1 MKMNGYA
8 GHQAI
13 IDLSKKKVTIQE
25 TPYEMAKLYIGGR
38 GFNSRILYDYV
49 PKGIDPFS
57 PENILVISV
66 GPLAGTVAPSSGRL
80 TISAK
85 SPATRALGDAN
96 TGGHFGMEMK
106 FAGFDTLIITGR
118 SEKPVYLEINDKSV
132 QIKDASHL
140 WGLKTNETHDALYEI
155 DKDAEFMY
163 IGPAGEN
170 RVYFAAIMNDIH
182 RAAARTGMGAVMGSK
197 NLKAI
202 SVKGTG
208 AVKISDVDKFLL
220 KIDEILD
227 RIFHDRA
234 FPSLSNCGT
243 PFLNDLAYESGG
255 LAVNNSQTCEI
266 DMTRLSSK
274 YVSTHYYFGSMGC
287 AACPISCGKFAYVP
301 NGRFMLKS
309 AGGPEYESFICLG
322 TKCGINDPEAIIY
335 ANNLANEYGMDTIS
349 LGDTIAF
356 SMEVYERGLISK
368 EKTDGLELKFGNIDA
383 WLELITKIAFRKG
396 FGDILAN
403 GVRVASEILGD
414 ETKPYAL
421 HVKGLEP
428 PAYDVRAAKGFGL
441 GWAVSTRGA
450 DHLRALPNFELLGYE
465 PEIGEEW
472 FGSPETTD
480 PYEWR
485 GKAKL
490 VFWHENLGAA
500 VDSAEMCKYT
510 CFSAYA
516 VKEKDLATLL
526 TTATGIQ
533 FSGETVLQAGERIV
547 MIERLFNLR
556 EGQNARDDN
565 LPERYLKEP
574 FKTGAAAGQVVEI
587 DKMLPEFYKIR
598 GLDFETGKP
607 YRERLEALGLLKD
620 AEKYGL
626 VK

>member
-1 MKMNGYA
+1 MYGYA
-8 GHQAI
+8 GYQAI
-13 IDLSKKKVTIQE
+13 IDLTKGKVDIKE
-25 TPYEMAKLYIGGR
+25 TPRELMQRYIGGR
-38 GFNSRILYDYV
+38 GFNSRILYDNV
-49 PKGIDPFS
+49 PKGIDPFGT
-57 PENILVISV
+57 ENILVISV
-66 GPLAGTVAPSSGRL
+66 GPLAGTVAPSSGRM

-106 FAGFDTLIITGR
+106 FAGFDSLIIKGK
-118 SEKPVYLEINDKSV
+118 SPKPVYIEINDR
-132 QIKDASHL
+132 QIEIKDASHL
-140 WGLKTNETHDALYEI
+140 WGLKTNETHDALYEQ
-155 DKDAEFMY
+155 DSDAEFMY

-170 RVYFAAIMNDIH
+170 LVYYAAVMNDIH

-208 AVKISDVDKFLL
+208 AVEIANIDSFLE

-227 RIFHDRA
+227 RIFNDRA

-266 DMTRLSSK
+266 DMSRLSAK
-274 YVSTHYYFGSMGC
+274 YVSTHYYYGSMGC

-301 NGRFMLKS
+301 GGRFMLKS

-356 SMEVYERGLISK
+356 SMEIYERGLLNK
-368 EKTDGLELKFGNIDA
+368 EKADGLDLRFGNIDA
-383 WLELITKIAFRKG
+383 WLEMIHKIAFRKG

-403 GVRVASEILGD
+403 GVRVASDMLGED
-414 ETKPYAL
+414 TKPYAL

-465 PEIGEEW
+465 KEVGEEW

-516 VKEKDLATLL
+516 VKEDDLATLL
-526 TTATGIQ
+526 AAATGI
-533 FSGETVLQAGERIV
+533 SYTGRDVLQSGERIV

-556 EGQNARDDN
+556 EGQTAKDDN
-565 LPERYLKEP
+565 LPQRYLKEP

-598 GLDFETGKP
+598 GLDMETGKP
-607 YRERLEALGLLKD
+607 YREKLVELGLLED